1 MAKDDRSPLNPFTG
15 KKHLDTI
22 NDDQFLAQCNAE
34 YYSML
39 QKARILDDTPQG
51 QLVRSVAIRLIN
63 TVGSYL
69 QKIGRYDYVQDYYE
83 WEVHLVASDVANAFC
98 MPGGKIVIYSGI
110 LSIADNEESLAF
122 IMGHEMSHALLDH
135 TRTKFSERQRK
146 ETLTNIAR
154 VGALG
159 LSLFGLG
166 EIGALAFDA
175 ANIADISSEY
185 LLLQPHGRDQ
195 ELEAD
200 KLGITLIHLAGY
212 NIEGIP
218 DFWRKMSA
226 QNSND
231 FDFFSTHPA
240 DAKRISAMN
249 EMIVAIENKSDFY
262 SAPILSDDF
271 LRSSKSG
278 NESGL
283 DKGNRVNSN
292 DSSSPSNATGA
303 SSSRLDDSH
312 TSARKVFT
320 GRKFCSS
327 CNSIHGG
334 DDNFCTNCGSRLI
347 PEIKCSK
354 CGGIVGEKD
363 NFCTRCGNRF

>member
-39 QKARILDDTPQG
+39 QKTQILDETPQG

-212 NIEGIP
+212 NIDGIP
-218 DFWRKMSA
+218 DFWR
-226 QNSND
+226 
-231 FDFFSTHPA
+231 
-240 DAKRISAMN
+240 
-249 EMIVAIENKSDFY
+249 
-262 SAPILSDDF
+262 
-271 LRSSKSG
+271 
-278 NESGL
+278 
-283 DKGNRVNSN
+283 
-292 DSSSPSNATGA
+292 
-303 SSSRLDDSH
+303 
-312 TSARKVFT
+312 
-320 GRKFCSS
+320 
-327 CNSIHGG
+327 
-334 DDNFCTNCGSRLI
+334 
-347 PEIKCSK
+347 
-354 CGGIVGEKD
+354 
-363 NFCTRCGNRF
+363 